1 MIFFRSDA
9 SDIIGTGHV
18 VRCLTLAKGLRKF
31 GKKCQFICRDHD
43 GNLIHK
49 IKQDGFDVRV
59 ISNNKKLTFKNDK
72 DDSMPFHANW
82 LGASWEDDAEE
93 TMKLIHKDEVDLIVV
108 DHYSIDNRWEEK
120 LRLNSKKI
128 MVIDDL
134 ADRSH
139 DCDILLDQNLIKNY
153 ESRYDNLIPIK
164 CTTLLGPKYAL
175 LQDEYQRLHKHSKP
189 RIRNIKRILI
199 FFGGSDQNNLTG
211 LTLSIFLKL
220 NRPDIKLD
228 IVLDSKSKYKNEI
241 QAMIKQHSNIAMYS
255 NLPSIAYLMH
265 KADLSIGAGGS
276 TTWERCCLGL
286 PAILIVTGLNQE
298 KIAASMKS
306 NGAALI
312 LKLNIDLEKNIL
324 EALRYVLEDKDLH
337 YQMSKK
343 AFSICDGKGINR
355 VIKKII

>member
-9 SDIIGTGHV
+9 SDTIGTGHV
-18 VRCLTLAKGLRKF
+18 VRCLTLAKGLRKL
-31 GKKCQFICRDHD
+31 GKKCKFICRDHD

-49 IKQDGFDVRV
+49 IKQDGFEVKV
-59 ISNNKKLTFKNDK
+59 ISSKKKLTFNKNEDN
-72 DDSMPFHANW
+72 SLPFHANW

-93 TMKLIHKDEVDLIVV
+93 TLKLIHKEEVELIVV
-108 DHYSIDNRWEEK
+108 DHYSLDSRWEKK
-120 LRLNSKKI
+120 LRPNSKKI

-153 ESRYDNLIPIK
+153 KSRYDNLIPIK
-164 CTTLLGPKYAL
+164 CTALLGPKYAL
-175 LQDEYQRLHKHSKP
+175 LQDEYERLHKHSKP
-189 RIRNIKRILI
+189 RIKNIKRILI

-228 IVLDSKSKYKNEI
+228 IVLDSRSKYKNEI
-241 QAMIKQHSNIAMYS
+241 KAMIKQRSHISIYND
-255 NLPSIAYLMH
+255 LPTLAYLMH
-265 KADLSIGAGGS
+265 KADLSVGAGGS

-286 PAILIVTGLNQE
+286 PSILIVTGLNQE

-306 NGAALI
+306 NGVALI
-312 LKLNIDLEKNIL
+312 LKPNIDLEKNIL
-324 EALRYVLEDKDLH
+324 EALRYILEDKDLH

-355 VIKKII
+355 VIKKMI